1 MLNRKNAGM
10 LSVIGL
16 ASVLMSGAAVNAFA
30 ETSPSSKG
38 TSNVPTA
45 PVQDPR
51 PSYDVL
57 ADRLAKKLDLNDK
70 TRNKVSEL
78 FKADGKA
85 IRVIQNELAQT
96 QAEISSLSPTEK
108 GYLKEVDKLADERG
122 ELTKE
127 LTVAYAKNRV
137 KLYKLLTPTQIEA
150 LEGPSHS

>member
-1 MLNRKNAGM
+1 MFNRKNAGM
-10 LSVIGL
+10 LGVIGL
-16 ASVLMSGAAVNAFA
+16 TSAIMTGAAMNVLA
-30 ETSPSSKG
+30 ETGAPK
-38 TSNVPTA
+38 TATQTA
-45 PVQDPR
+45 PVQDTR
-51 PSYDVL
+51 PSHEVL

-70 TRNKVSEL
+70 TRDKVSEL
-78 FKADGKA
+78 FETDGKA

-96 QAEISSLSPTEK
+96 QAEISGLSPTEK